1 MTDNILMYMR
11 VCVANTEHVIGKILF
26 VKALGADS
34 IRYC

>member
-1 MTDNILMYMR
+1 MTDNILMYVR
-11 VCVANTEHVIGKILF
+11 VCVANTEHAIGKILF